1 MGDAD
6 NTFPPTKKRAAGR
19 ELSRDNPGLDDE
31 EEVPGEETETDTH
44 SKGRVMKCWQIEE

>member
-19 ELSRDNPGLDDE
+19 ELSRDNLGLDDE
-31 EEVPGEETETDTH
+31 EEVLGEETFAFKSQTW
-44 SKGRVMKCWQIEE
+44 SNIINPLCIF